1 MRLASKI
8 ALVTGAGSGIGRAI
22 AVRCAQEGAAVA
34 VLDQDAESANETAAT
49 IARDGGDAL
58 ALVADVSSASQVEAA
73 CTSIAER
80 WGRLDILVNS
90 AGIFLA
96 NRGDTLVTELDEAIW
111 DRVLAVNLKGVY
123 LCCKYAIPL
132 IGPGGSIVNI
142 ASIAALIGRDTAQAY
157 VAAKGGVVALTRSLA
172 VQYAPRGIRA
182 NAILPGRVD
191 TPLVQHDY
199 ASDEDREA
207 FARSHPLGRFGRP
220 EDIAHLAL
228 YLASEEASWVTG
240 AEYVIDGGYT
250 AL

>member
-1 MRLASKI
+1 MRLAGKV

-22 AVRCAQEGAAVA
+22 AVRCSQEGAAVA
-34 VLDQDAESANETAAT
+34 VLDQDAPSATETAAT
-49 IARDGGDAL
+49 ISGAGGEAL
-58 ALVADVSSASQVEAA
+58 VLVADVAAAPQVQAA
-73 CTSIAER
+73 CVAVAER

-132 IGPGGSIVNI
+132 MGPGSSIVNI

-172 VQYAPRGIRA
+172 VQYAPGGIRA
-182 NAILPGRVD
+182 NAILPGRVE

-199 ASDEDREA
+199 ASEEQRAA

-228 YLASEEASWVTG
+228 YLASEESSWVTG